1 MPPYLKL
8 ATYLTSEEL
17 EERYRSEKDAVAR
30 SHWQIL
36 WLLSS
41 GKRTPEVS
49 AVTGYSVVWIRQI
62 VHRYNAQGPQS
73 VGDGRHHNPGSGR
86 LLSDE
91 QEAELRQ
98 ALEAAAAAGESWN
111 GPQVAA
117 WMSQK
122 LGRTLYKARGWET
135 LRRMGYTSKTP
146 RPRHAKA
153 NVVVQEQF
161 KKTSVSSARNS
172 KRR

>member
-8 ATYLTSEEL
+8 AAHLTSEEL
-17 EERYRSEKDAVAR
+17 EERYRREKDAVAR

-41 GKRTPEVS
+41 RRRTSEVS
-49 AVTGYSVVWIRQI
+49 AITGYSVVWIRQI
-62 VHRYNAQGPQS
+62 VHRYNAQGPET

-86 LLSDE
+86 LLSAE
-91 QEAELRQ
+91 QEAELSQ
-98 ALEAAAAAGESWN
+98 ALETAAATGENWN

-135 LRRMGYTSKTP
+135 LRRLGYTSKTP

-153 NVVVQEQF
+153 NVEVQEQF
-161 KKTSVSSARNS
+161 KKISASSSKNS
-172 KRR
+172 KQR

>member
-1 MPPYLKL
+1 MPPFLKL
-8 ATYLTSEEL
+8 APHLTNEEL
-17 EERYRSEKDAVAR
+17 EERYRREKDAVAR
-30 SHWQIL
+30 SHWQNL

-41 GKRTPEVS
+41 GKRTPEES
-49 AVTGYSVVWIRQI
+49 AGNGSLLARIRQI
-62 VHRYNAQGPQS
+62 VHRYNARGTQS
-73 VGDGRHHNPGSGR
+73 VGDGRHHNPGGGR

-91 QEAELRQ
+91 QEVELRQ
-98 ALEAAAAAGESWN
+98 ALETATGAGESWN

-135 LRRMGYTSKTP
+135 LRRLGYTSKTP

-153 NVVVQEQF
+153 NVEVQEQF
-161 KKTSVSSARNS
+161 KKTSASSSKNS
-172 KRR
+172 KQP

>member
-1 MPPYLKL
+1 MPPFLKL
-8 ATYLTSEEL
+8 APHLTNEEL
-17 EERYRSEKDAVAR
+17 EERYRREKDAVAR

-62 VHRYNAQGPQS
+62 VHRYNARGTQS

-91 QEAELRQ
+91 QEVELRQ
-98 ALEAAAAAGESWN
+98 ALETATGAGESWN

-135 LRRMGYTSKTP
+135 LRRLGYTSKTP

-153 NVVVQEQF
+153 NVDVQEQF
-161 KKTSVSSARNS
+161 KKTLASSSKNS
-172 KRR
+172 KQR

>member
-1 MPPYLKL
+1 MYNGRMPPILKL
-8 ATYLTSEEL
+8 APHLTNEEL
-17 EERYRSEKDAVAR
+17 EERYRREKDAVAR

-62 VHRYNAQGPQS
+62 MHRYNARGKQS

-91 QEAELRQ
+91 QEVEVRQ
-98 ALEAAAAAGESWN
+98 ALETATGAGESWN
-111 GPQVAA
+111 VRQEGAV
-117 WMSQK
+117 M
-122 LGRTLYKARGWET
+122 
-135 LRRMGYTSKTP
+135 
-146 RPRHAKA
+146 RPR
-153 NVVVQEQF
+153 
-161 KKTSVSSARNS
+161 
-172 KRR
+172 

>member
-8 ATYLTSEEL
+8 IAHLKNEEL
-17 EERYRSEKDAVAR
+17 EERYRSEKDAVTR
-30 SHWQIL
+30 SHWHIL
-36 WLLSS
+36 WLIGS
-41 GKRTPEVS
+41 GKHTTEVA
-49 AVTGYSVVWIRQI
+49 AVTGYSVVWIRQLI
-62 VHRYNAQGPQS
+62 HRYNAQGPQK

-86 LLSDE
+86 LLSAE
-91 QEAELRQ
+91 QEAELARE
-98 ALEAAAAAGESWN
+98 LEAALVAGEGWS

-135 LRRMGYTSKTP
+135 LRRLGYTSKTP

-153 NVVVQEQF
+153 DDAAQERF
-161 KKTSVSSARNS
+161 KKTLG
-172 KRR
+172 